1 MAWWGAEWL
10 VVGWWLVGCVVR
22 RVWLGDEEGSA
33 RSGEEGGWV
42 S

>member
-10 VVGWWLVGCVVR
+10 VVGWWGVSCAVCGA
-22 RVWLGDEEGSA
+22 LGDEEGSA